1 MSMGN
6 LTPTRRRLLAGGA
19 AAFGAAPAIL
29 SGIARAADK
38 DFNIGIFLPLSGPAA
53 LFGPTGRAC
62 AELAADEINK
72 AGGILGRQVRLLP
85 TDGGTAPAE
94 AAKSAV
100 RLMLEEKVDML
111 LGSHDSA
118 VRGAIA
124 TTVKGK
130 VPYVYT
136 PVYEGGECSP
146 NIYCLGETPD
156 QQGGPAIGWLA
167 TERKARTY
175 YLIGN
180 DYGWPRK
187 TNERARRLIADQGG
201 SVIAEEYLPLGA
213 PNKFE
218 EAVTR
223 IKAARPDVVLI
234 TLVGADNVN
243 FNRTFAGFGLDRDIA
258 RFAFLLEE
266 NTLAGIGADASRELY
281 ACMGYFADL
290 DWPTNRQFKAAYA
303 AKFVDKAPALST
315 IGVDSFTG
323 IKFARALVEKAKGTD
338 ARACMAASEGLRFDT
353 VTAPAIMRG
362 RHVDKTM
369 FLARCQGTKFEVIKT
384 FGFVPSG
391 TACGA

>member
-1 MSMGN
+1 MVKST
-6 LTPTRRRLLAGGA
+6 LTRRRLLTAGA
-19 AAFGAAPAIL
+19 AGLSVAPAIF
-29 SGIARAADK
+29 SGGLRAADK
-38 DFNIGIFLPLSGPAA
+38 DFKIGIFLPLSGPAS
-53 LFGPTGRAC
+53 LFGPTGKAC
-62 AELAADEINK
+62 AELAADEVNK

-85 TDGGTAPAE
+85 IDGGGAPAE
-94 AAKSAV
+94 SAKSAV
-100 RLMLEEKVDML
+100 RLMLHEKVDML

-118 VRGAIA
+118 TRGAIA
-124 TTVKGK
+124 ATVKGK
-130 VPYVYT
+130 LPYVYT

-146 NIYCLGETPD
+146 NLYNLGETPD

-167 TERKARTY
+167 TERKAKTY

-187 TNERARRLIADQGG
+187 TNERARKLIADHGG
-201 SVIAEEYLPLGA
+201 SVLAEEYLPLGA

-223 IKAARPDVVLI
+223 IKAAKPDVVLI

-243 FNRTFAGFGLDRDIA
+243 FNRTFAGFGLDKDIA

-266 NTLAGIGADASRELY
+266 NTLAGIGPDASRDLF

-290 DWPTNRQFKAAYA
+290 DWPTNKHFKAAYA
-303 AKFVDKAPALST
+303 AKFGAKAPQLST
-315 IGVDSFTG
+315 IGVDSYAG
-323 IKFARALVEKAKGTD
+323 IKFAKALVEKAKGTD
-338 ARACMAASEGLRFDT
+338 AKACMAASEGLRFDT
-353 VTAPAIMRG
+353 ATAPAIMRG

-369 FLARCQGTKFEVIKT
+369 FLAGCKGTTFEVIKT

-391 TACGA
+391 TACGI